1 MLYVRGGHKGLD
13 TTECAHTHTH
23 THTNTQIHISPLIF
37 SEENI
42 SKMNEKST

>member
-23 THTNTQIHISPLIF
+23 THTHKHTDTHKPTNF
-37 SEENI
+37 
-42 SKMNEKST
+42 

>member
-23 THTNTQIHISPLIF
+23 THKHTDTHKPTNF
-37 SEENI
+37 
-42 SKMNEKST
+42 